1 MDSPTALPQTAPPQ
15 QGIEPSKSELA
26 VILPARNE
34 QDVLPACLDSLL
46 AQSQPGF
53 ELGVH
58 WHLLLIDDASTDRTR
73 ALAEEAALR
82 HAALLVLSPPPIDL
96 TRPHSGF
103 NGKTNACWFGAQH
116 AIEHFHP
123 QWLLFTDADTLHATN
138 NLSRSLREAEKHHA
152 QLLSYSPRQIT
163 TGFLQRTV
171 TPLIFSELASVYP
184 PQKVSDPASPLAA
197 ANGQFLLIDRESY
210 TAIGGHRA
218 VGQEILEDVALA
230 RNAKRAGRTLRFRY
244 APEMVAAR
252 MYRDTPSLLEG
263 WSKNFVLLFPAPIK
277 LFLFRLLDLGLF
289 FGLPLLA
296 LFYPFP
302 VLWPREVLAV
312 LWVRTV
318 FRFYNRV
325 ARAHAPF
332 ADSVLSIL
340 GIPLFLYLL
349 ARSYTQHRLHHR
361 VPWKGRTYPTR

>member
-1 MDSPTALPQTAPPQ
+1 MDSTSLPSQTALPH
-15 QGIEPSKSELA
+15 SEKAELT

-34 QDVLPACLDSLL
+34 QDVLPDCLRSLL
-46 AQSQPGF
+46 DQSLPGF

-58 WHLLLIDDASTDRTR
+58 WHLLLIDDASTDHTR
-73 ALAEEAALR
+73 SIAEALAATHPGLV
-82 HAALLVLSPPPIDL
+82 VLSPPTVDL

-103 NGKTNACWFGAQH
+103 NGKTNACWFGAQY
-116 AIEHFHP
+116 AIEQFQP
-123 QWLLFTDADTLHATN
+123 KWLLFTDADTIHATN
-138 NLSRSLREAEKHHA
+138 SLSRSMREAEKHHA
-152 QLLSYSPRQIT
+152 QALSYSPRQIT
-163 TGFLQRTV
+163 NGFLQRTV

-210 TAIGGHRA
+210 TALGGHRA

-230 RNAKRAGRTLRFRY
+230 RNVKRSGRTLRFRY
-244 APEMVAAR
+244 APEMVAAC
-252 MYRDTPSLLEG
+252 MYRDLPSLIEG

-277 LFLFRLLDLGLF
+277 LFLFRLLDLVLF
-289 FGLPLLA
+289 FGLPILA
-296 LFYPFP
+296 LTYPFP

-325 ARAHAPF
+325 ARAHASF
-332 ADSVLSIL
+332 ADSVLSIF

-349 ARSYTQHRLHHR
+349 ARSYIQHRLQHR
-361 VPWKGRTYPTR
+361 VPWKGRTYPTA